1 MQKLGRY
8 SPISK
13 KTFPLPLLPCL
24 KHTLVTPPRFLLLAF
39 SRRTEGLTSLINQAE
54 QEGELQGVR
63 VCRGAPAVTN
73 LLFADDSLMLLYANE
88 ENANCLKRILNQY
101 CSASGQLVSDAKSCI
116 FFSPNTTVDM
126 RARVCTI
133 LNILTES
140 LTDKYLG
147 LPTHVGADRSD
158 CFQYLVDRLCQRI
171 EGWKEKILSLGGK
184 EVLLKV
190 VAQAIPS
197 YAISVFKIPKS
208 ICKGICDVSL
218 LVG

>member
-1 MQKLGRY
+1 
-8 SPISK
+8 
-13 KTFPLPLLPCL
+13 
-24 KHTLVTPPRFLLLAF
+24 
-39 SRRTEGLTSLINQAE
+39 
-54 QEGELQGVR
+54 
-63 VCRGAPAVTN
+63 
-73 LLFADDSLMLLYANE
+73 MLLYANE

-101 CSASGQLVSDAKSCI
+101 CSASGQLV
-116 FFSPNTTVDM
+116 SPNTTVDM

-158 CFQYLVDRLCQRI
+158 CFQYFVDRLCQRI

-184 EVLLKV
+184 EVLLKA

-197 YAISVFKIPKS
+197 YAISVVKIPKS